1 MPVTGRDRG
10 DRSATAAM
18 TVSPSRFRK
27 FGDQAGLVVLRAAL
41 VLAVGFALANSM
53 QG

>member
-1 MPVTGRDRG
+1 
-10 DRSATAAM
+10 M
-18 TVSPSRFRK
+18 TFPPSRFRK
-27 FGDQAGLVVLRAAL
+27 LGEQAGLVLLRAAL